1 MDTVKP
7 DFSHEKI
14 PGDISAN
21 ELLERAESV
30 GENWTFA
37 GVEES
42 EDE

>member
-1 MDTVKP
+1 MKKSPTIFP
-7 DFSHEKI
+7 
-14 PGDISAN
+14 PTISF
-21 ELLERAESV
+21 ERAESV